1 MTLSE
6 FRSESR
12 KREDGSRRRYSE
24 SARAF
29 AVSHARGAMGRGSR
43 LSRVAGDL
51 GISPM
56 TLSVWLAK
64 AESGVL
70 RRVQVTE
77 ERGVREGSASGTP
90 LRVTTASGHSVEG
103 LTLPEAVELLR
114 ALV

>member
-1 MTLSE
+1 VTSSE
-6 FRSESR
+6 FRLESSGR
-12 KREDGSRRRYSE
+12 GSRGRKRYSE

-29 AVSHARGAMGRGSR
+29 AVSHARDAMGRGTR

-51 GISPM
+51 GIIPM
-56 TLSVWLAK
+56 TLRVWLAK

-77 ERGVREGSASGTP
+77 ERGVREGGASGTP

-103 LTLPEAVELLR
+103 LTFPEAVELLR